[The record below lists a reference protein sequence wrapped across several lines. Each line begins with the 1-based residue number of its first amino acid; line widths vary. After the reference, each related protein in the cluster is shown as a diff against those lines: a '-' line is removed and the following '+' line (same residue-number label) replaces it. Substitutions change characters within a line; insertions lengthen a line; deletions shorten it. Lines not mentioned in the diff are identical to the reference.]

1 MSSCTT
7 LVWPII
13 EEIICIYII
22 RDVGAIYICVY
33 RKNESRWIYFSGAA
47 FLVNVPNNNNVHDI
61 AYNDVVRA
69 ECPETFCVQCVCVR
83 LYIHCD
89 GARGDRIEA
98 ACRARSAAG
107 SMSFASVPGLSPPP
121 VGRIRRN
128 GRLPK
133 GVFRQTLGN
142 GWRHHWR
149 THPRAP
155 NACCVDISVA
165 RAPDW
170 RWRFLSRVY
179 CIGTIP
185 HLYSPTNSSEY

>member
-22 RDVGAIYICVY
+22 RDVGAIYIYVY
-33 RKNESRWIYFSGAA
+33 IGKTNRVEFIFPAQRFSSTYRIIIMYTISHITTSCARS
-47 FLVNVPNNNNVHDI
+47 VPKRSACSV
-61 AYNDVVRA
+61 
-69 ECPETFCVQCVCVR
+69 CVCVCI
-83 LYIHCD
+83 YIVT
-89 GARGDRIEA
+89 ARAGTASRRRA
-98 ACRARSAAG
+98 GRAR
-107 SMSFASVPGLSPPP
+107 
-121 VGRIRRN
+121 
-128 GRLPK
+128 
-133 GVFRQTLGN
+133 RQGQCPSRAFQ
-142 GWRHHWR
+142 GYRHHR
-149 THPRAP
+149 SEGSVETVVSQRGFFAKRLATVDVITGVHTPAHPTCR
-155 NACCVDISVA
+155 VDISVA